1 METSIIMQRAWTVV
15 ASLVLHVG
23 QSSGGWLR
31 RLTFR
36 VASPPGCVGTA
47 GASVRLRSGRRSR
60 NDVLYSM
67 WHSIQPRRDG
77 AGSRLRG
84 TVAPRFHPV
93 RPSSSCRIPTATT
106 PPAFEARAFSFP
118 SRRTGASV
126 GSPPPLCWWNVA

>member
-1 METSIIMQRAWTVV
+1 METSSIMQRAWTVV

-77 AGSRLRG
+77 SRVTSSRYG
-84 TVAPRFHPV
+84 RTAVPS
-93 RPSSSCRIPTATT
+93 RPSVIIVSNSDRHHPAGIRSSRVLV
-106 PPAFEARAFSFP
+106 SFL
-118 SRRTGASV
+118 SHGASV